1 MAVLSELS
9 ELELTAL
16 MSSKI
21 CHDIVGPVGAINNG
35 LELLEEEENEQTRAY
50 ALQLIANSARSA
62 AARLEFARLAY
73 GASSGLGG
81 TVDLGMAERIAR
93 GFVEEGKHKLAW
105 QGTGTLPKN
114 QARLLLMLLTVS
126 MLTIPGGG
134 QISLTMDVKGP
145 SFEVRSEGKSAR
157 VPDLVDAIFNGA
169 VPDGIDARMIIP
181 YYAVR
186 LATGEGMRLAIKK
199 SGAQVVLTAAKR

>member
-1 MAVLSELS
+1 MAAITELS

-35 LELLEEEENEQTRAY
+35 LELLEEEDDEQTRAY
-50 ALQLIANSARSA
+50 ALQLITNSARSA
-62 AARLEFARLAY
+62 AARLEFVRLAF

-81 TVDLGMAERIAR
+81 TVDLGMAERVAR
-93 GFVEEGKHKLAW
+93 GFVEEGKHKLNW
-105 QGTGTLPKN
+105 QGTGALPKN
-114 QARLLLMLLTVS
+114 QVRLVLMLLTVS

-134 QISLTMDVKGP
+134 QISLTISAKEP
-145 SFEVRSEGKSAR
+145 SFEIRSEGKSAR
-157 VPDLVDAIFNGA
+157 VPEPVEAIFNGA

-181 YYAVR
+181 YYAMK
-186 LATGEGMRLAIKK
+186 LAADQGMKLALKK
-199 SGAQVVLTAAKR
+199 SGAQVVLTAVKR